1 MKKINL
7 FIIKSFVGPFIITF
21 VIAMVFLIMQFVW
34 KYVDDI
40 MGKDIEF
47 TIILELLLLTSAN
60 IIPMALP
67 IAILFSSIMTMGNLA
82 ESNELTAMKSAGV
95 SLFKVMRPM
104 VVFVVFLA
112 VGTFY
117 FSNYMLP
124 IANLKQRAL
133 IYDLQQKKTTFY
145 IPEGIFYNDIPGMSL
160 KVDSKDPDTG
170 MLKGVLIYTG
180 APLKTLKAETG
191 EIFFSADNNFLFL
204 KLSNGS
210 LFEESKMQFDR
221 ETRYAYNKTFFK
233 ESIVKFD
240 ATDFNLKKS
249 DEDLYKRDFEM
260 MSFIQLSAT
269 LDTIYMDVDSVKKTY
284 QKKVLDDISL
294 FKPISYKNRDSVK
307 TRQLVNINLIDS
319 VFSLDQLNDLE
330 FTQAL
335 NLAQVNIRSRKDF
348 ANMAAVRAESQLRS
362 INDYKVEWHKKF
374 TLAFAVIVLF
384 FVGAPLGAI
393 VKKGGLGLP
402 MILATIL
409 FLFYYII
416 TISGK
421 NLIESEV
428 LSPFSGMWL
437 SAFFLVPI
445 GLFLSIKS
453 SNESKIF
460 DINVYKKWFEKLNLR
475 KK

>member
-1 MKKINL
+1 
-7 FIIKSFVGPFIITF
+7 
-21 VIAMVFLIMQFVW
+21 MVFLIMQFVW

-40 MGKDIEF
+40 MGKDIDF
-47 TIILELLLLTSAN
+47 LVILELLFLTSAN

-95 SLFKVMRPM
+95 SLFNVMRPM

-112 VGTFY
+112 VATFY
-117 FSNYMLP
+117 FSNYILP

-133 IYDLQQKKTTFY
+133 IYDLQQKKTTLY
-145 IPEGIFYNDIPGMSL
+145 IPEGMFYNDIDGLSI
-160 KVDSKDPDTG
+160 KANSKEPETG
-170 MLKGVLIYTG
+170 ALLDVLIYTG
-180 APLKTLKAETG
+180 VPLKTIRAERG
-191 EIFFSADNNFLFL
+191 ELIWSADNNYLFL

-210 LFEESKMQFDR
+210 LYEESKMQFDKQSQH
-221 ETRYAYNKTFFK
+221 EYNKTFFK
-233 ESIVKFD
+233 ESVVKFD
-240 ATDFNLKKS
+240 ASDFTLKKS
-249 DEDLYKRDFEM
+249 DEDLYKRDYEM

-269 LDTIYMDVDSVKKTY
+269 LDTIFMDIDSVKKTY
-284 QKKVLDDISL
+284 QKKVLDDISV
-294 FKPISYKNRDSVK
+294 FKTFDIKYSDS
-307 TRQLVNINLIDS
+307 TRASQIINPNLLDS
-319 VFSLDQLNDLE
+319 VFSIHQLNDLE
-330 FTQAL
+330 YSQAL
-335 NLAQVNIRSRKDF
+335 NLAQVSMRSRKDF
-348 ANMAAVRAESQLRS
+348 ANMAAIRADSQASS

-402 MILATIL
+402 LILATLL

-416 TISGK
+416 TITGE

-428 LSPFSGMWL
+428 LSPFTGMWL

-445 GLFLSIKS
+445 GIFLSVKA
-453 SNESKIF
+453 SNESRIF
-460 DINVYKKWFEKLNLR
+460 DIDVYKKWFEKLNLR

>member
-1 MKKINL
+1 
-7 FIIKSFVGPFIITF
+7 
-21 VIAMVFLIMQFVW
+21 MVFLIMQFVW

-40 MGKDIEF
+40 MGKDIDF
-47 TIILELLLLTSAN
+47 LVILELLFLTSAN

-82 ESNELTAMKSAGV
+82 ESNELTAMKSAGI
-95 SLFKVMRPM
+95 SLFNVMRPM

-112 VGTFY
+112 VATFY
-117 FSNYMLP
+117 FSNYILP

-133 IYDLQQKKTTFY
+133 IYDLQQKKTTLY
-145 IPEGIFYNDIPGMSL
+145 IPEGMFYNDIDGLSI
-160 KVDSKDPDTG
+160 KANSKEPETG
-170 MLKGVLIYTG
+170 ALLDVLIYTG
-180 APLKTLKAETG
+180 VPLKTIRAERG
-191 EIFFSADNNFLFL
+191 ELIWSADNNYLFL

-210 LFEESKMQFDR
+210 LYEESKMQFDKQSQH
-221 ETRYAYNKTFFK
+221 EYNKTFFK
-233 ESIVKFD
+233 ESVVKFD
-240 ATDFNLKKS
+240 ASDFTLKKS
-249 DEDLYKRDFEM
+249 DEDLYKRDYEM

-269 LDTIYMDVDSVKKTY
+269 LDTIFMDIDSVKKTY
-284 QKKVLDDISL
+284 QKKVLDDISV
-294 FKPISYKNRDSVK
+294 FKTFDIKYSDS
-307 TRQLVNINLIDS
+307 TRASQIINPNLLDS
-319 VFSLDQLNDLE
+319 VFSIHQLNDLE
-330 FTQAL
+330 YSQAL
-335 NLAQVNIRSRKDF
+335 NLAQVSMRSRKDF
-348 ANMAAVRAESQLRS
+348 ANMAAIRADSQASS

-402 MILATIL
+402 LILATLL

-416 TISGK
+416 TITGE

-428 LSPFSGMWL
+428 LSPFTGMWL

-445 GLFLSIKS
+445 GIFLSVKA
-453 SNESKIF
+453 SNESRIF
-460 DINVYKKWFEKLNLR
+460 DIDVYKKWFEKLNLR

>member
-1 MKKINL
+1 
-7 FIIKSFVGPFIITF
+7 
-21 VIAMVFLIMQFVW
+21 MVFLIMQFVW

-40 MGKDIEF
+40 MGKDIDF
-47 TIILELLLLTSAN
+47 LVILELLFLTSAN

-95 SLFKVMRPM
+95 SLFNVMRPM

-112 VGTFY
+112 VATFY
-117 FSNYMLP
+117 FSNYILP

-133 IYDLQQKKTTFY
+133 IYDLQQKKTTLY
-145 IPEGIFYNDIPGMSL
+145 IPEGMFYNDIDGLSI
-160 KVDSKDPDTG
+160 KANSKEPETG
-170 MLKGVLIYTG
+170 ALLDVLIYTG
-180 APLKTLKAETG
+180 VPLKTIRAERG
-191 EIFFSADNNFLFL
+191 ELIWSADNNYLFL

-210 LFEESKMQFDR
+210 LYEESKMQFDKQSQH
-221 ETRYAYNKTFFK
+221 EYNKTFFK
-233 ESIVKFD
+233 ESVVKFD
-240 ATDFNLKKS
+240 ASDFTLKKS
-249 DEDLYKRDFEM
+249 DEDLYKRDYEM

-269 LDTIYMDVDSVKKTY
+269 LDTIFMDIDSVKKTY
-284 QKKVLDDISL
+284 QKKVLDDISV
-294 FKPISYKNRDSVK
+294 FKTIDYKYSDS
-307 TRQLVNINLIDS
+307 TRASQIINPNLLDS
-319 VFSLDQLNDLE
+319 VFSIHQLNDLE
-330 FTQAL
+330 YSQAL
-335 NLAQVNIRSRKDF
+335 NLAQVSMRSRKDF
-348 ANMAAVRAESQLRS
+348 ANMAAIRADSQASS

-402 MILATIL
+402 LILATLL

-416 TISGK
+416 TITGE

-428 LSPFSGMWL
+428 LSPFTGMWL

-445 GLFLSIKS
+445 GIFLSVKA
-453 SNESKIF
+453 SNESRIF
-460 DINVYKKWFEKLNLR
+460 DIDVYKKWFEKLNLR

>member
-1 MKKINL
+1 
-7 FIIKSFVGPFIITF
+7 
-21 VIAMVFLIMQFVW
+21 MVFLIMQFVW

-40 MGKDIEF
+40 MGKDIDF
-47 TIILELLLLTSAN
+47 LVILELLFLTSAN

-82 ESNELTAMKSAGV
+82 ESNDLTAMKSAGV
-95 SLFKVMRPM
+95 SLFNVMRPM

-112 VGTFY
+112 VATFY
-117 FSNYMLP
+117 FSNYILP

-133 IYDLQQKKTTFY
+133 IYDLQQKKTTLY
-145 IPEGIFYNDIPGMSL
+145 IPEGMFYNDIDGLSI
-160 KVDSKDPDTG
+160 KANSKEPETG
-170 MLKGVLIYTG
+170 ALLDVLIYTG
-180 APLKTLKAETG
+180 VPLKTIRAERG
-191 EIFFSADNNFLFL
+191 ELIWSADNNYLFL

-210 LFEESKMQFDR
+210 LYEESKMQFDKQSQH
-221 ETRYAYNKTFFK
+221 EYNKTFFK
-233 ESIVKFD
+233 ESVVKFD
-240 ATDFNLKKS
+240 ASDFTLKKS
-249 DEDLYKRDFEM
+249 DEDLYKRDYEM

-269 LDTIYMDVDSVKKTY
+269 LDTIFMDIDSVKKTY
-284 QKKVLDDISL
+284 QKKVLDDISV
-294 FKPISYKNRDSVK
+294 FKTFDIKYSDS
-307 TRQLVNINLIDS
+307 TRASQIINPNLLDS
-319 VFSLDQLNDLE
+319 VFSIHQLNDLE
-330 FTQAL
+330 YSQAL
-335 NLAQVNIRSRKDF
+335 NLAQVSMRSRKDF
-348 ANMAAVRAESQLRS
+348 ANMAAIRADSQASS

-402 MILATIL
+402 LILATLL

-416 TISGK
+416 TITGE

-428 LSPFSGMWL
+428 LSPFTGMWL

-445 GLFLSIKS
+445 GIFLSVKA
-453 SNESKIF
+453 SNESRIF
-460 DINVYKKWFEKLNLR
+460 DIDVYKKWFEKLNLR

>member
-1 MKKINL
+1 
-7 FIIKSFVGPFIITF
+7 
-21 VIAMVFLIMQFVW
+21 MVFLIMQFVW

-40 MGKDIEF
+40 MGKDIDF
-47 TIILELLLLTSAN
+47 LVILELLFLTSAN

-95 SLFKVMRPM
+95 SLFNVMRPM

-112 VGTFY
+112 VATFY
-117 FSNYMLP
+117 FSNYILP

-133 IYDLQQKKTTFY
+133 IYDLQQKKTTLY
-145 IPEGIFYNDIPGMSL
+145 IPEGMFYNDIDGLSI
-160 KVDSKDPDTG
+160 KANSKEPETG
-170 MLKGVLIYTG
+170 ALLDVLIYTG
-180 APLKTLKAETG
+180 VPLKTIRAERG
-191 EIFFSADNNFLFL
+191 ELIWSADNNYLFL

-210 LFEESKMQFDR
+210 LYEESKMQFDKQSQH
-221 ETRYAYNKTFFK
+221 EYNKTFFK
-233 ESIVKFD
+233 ESVVKFD
-240 ATDFNLKKS
+240 ASDFTLKKS
-249 DEDLYKRDFEM
+249 DEDLYKRDYEM

-269 LDTIYMDVDSVKKTY
+269 LDTIFMDIDSVKKTY
-284 QKKVLDDISL
+284 QKKVLDDISV
-294 FKPISYKNRDSVK
+294 FKTFDIKYSDS
-307 TRQLVNINLIDS
+307 TRASQIINPNLLDS
-319 VFSLDQLNDLE
+319 VFSIHQLNDLE
-330 FTQAL
+330 YSQAL
-335 NLAQVNIRSRKDF
+335 NLAQVSMRSRKDF
-348 ANMAAVRAESQLRS
+348 ANMAAIRADSQASS

-402 MILATIL
+402 LILATLL

-416 TISGK
+416 TSTGE

-428 LSPFSGMWL
+428 LSPFTGMWL

-445 GLFLSIKS
+445 GIFLSVKA
-453 SNESKIF
+453 SNESRIF
-460 DINVYKKWFEKLNLR
+460 DIDVYKKWFEKLNLR